1 MNSINQ
7 QRTLAMM
14 TGFERYTKKTRRA
27 MFLEE
32 MEQVVPWGKLCALI
46 EPHYPK
52 PGKGRRPKELEQML
66 RIYFLQ
72 QWFNLADPAV
82 EEALYDSA
90 TLRQFAG
97 IDLGGEPVPD
107 ETTVCK
113 FRHLLEEHNLG
124 EQILGTVNLHLQAK
138 GVRITT
144 GTIVDATLIHAPSS
158 TKNRDQSRDPEMHQ
172 AKKGKNWYFGMKA
185 HVGVDSKSKIIHTAV
200 ATAANVSDG
209 AMLPDLL
216 HGEETRVWGD
226 GAYQGQTEVIR
237 ECAPRAR
244 DYRQR
249 RCRYKGQIVDAVAWA
264 KNRRKSKVRAKV
276 EHVFQVMKLKFGFV
290 KVRYRGLKK
299 NGHRLFVTCAL
310 VNLFVSRQKLLLAA

>member
-1 MNSINQ
+1 VNILSK

-27 MFLEE
+27 IFLEE
-32 MEQVVPWGKLCALI
+32 MEQVVPWAKLCALI

-52 PGKGRRPKELEQML
+52 PGNGRRPKELEQML

-90 TLRQFAG
+90 TLRQFVG
-97 IDLGGEPVPD
+97 IDLGAEPVPD

-124 EQILGTVNLHLQAK
+124 EEILGTVNLHLQAK

-158 TKNRDQSRDPEMHQ
+158 TKNREQSRDPEMHQ
-172 AKKGKNWYFGMKA
+172 AKKGKNWYFGMA
-185 HVGVDSKSKIIHTAV
+185 RGRGQQEQNHS
-200 ATAANVSDG
+200 
-209 AMLPDLL
+209 
-216 HGEETRVWGD
+216 HGGGD
-226 GAYQGQTEVIR
+226 GSQRFRCGDVAGPAAWRRNAGVGR
-237 ECAPRAR
+237 RSVSGANRGDPR
-244 DYRQR
+244 
-249 RCRYKGQIVDAVAWA
+249 
-264 KNRRKSKVRAKV
+264 VRATSA
-276 EHVFQVMKLKFGFV
+276 GFHPAALSLQGPD
-290 KVRYRGLKK
+290 RG
-299 NGHRLFVTCAL
+299 
-310 VNLFVSRQKLLLAA
+310 